1 MAIPD
6 TKALRVMAARAA
18 DLLLPHP
25 WKLWFWADS
34 IGLEGIQEAGNLNN
48 DISYHTYVYGLMK
61 GWIPKIDK
69 RNKFDYC
76 FAGVALLNCYER
88 FRDPALLAAAI
99 HQAEHLAGFRRTDI
113 GAFMRYEDA
122 EIELPPEL
130 PPDHPDFHLTN
141 EKMKTVK
148 SGGPCLFVDTIHF
161 DGPFYSKLYSV
172 TGDDRWKNLALQN
185 ILPSVELLFDRE
197 KSLFHHFWIE
207 RQKQPNG
214 VLWGRGNGWAMLGM
228 LHTMKYLPEDD
239 PGFEQLMEIFQLQSE
254 ALSSLQDSSGDWRTV
269 LDDPEAY
276 LETSIAAFVV
286 DGFSYAIGKGW
297 LPVSYKEVV
306 HSAAHALFGHVQDNG
321 KLSGVSYETFPSTRA
336 EHYRTMPRDAVVPWG
351 QGPLIMAISSYINL
365 LEGQH

>member
-6 TKALRVMAARAA
+6 TNEMRSVAARAA

-25 WKLWFWADS
+25 WKLWFWGDS

-48 DISYHTYVYGLMK
+48 DASYQTYVYGLMK
-61 GWIPKIDK
+61 GWIAKIDR

-76 FAGVALLNCYER
+76 FAGVALLNSYLH
-88 FRDPALLAAAI
+88 FKDPALLEAAVI
-99 HQAEHLAGFRRTDI
+99 QAEHLASFRRTYK

-130 PPDHPDFHLTN
+130 PPDHPDYHLTDD
-141 EKMKTVK
+141 KMKTVK

-172 TGDDRWKNLALQN
+172 TGEDRWRDLALQN
-185 ILPSVELLFDRE
+185 ILPSVELLFDEE

-207 RQKQPNG
+207 RQGKPNG

-228 LHTMKYLPEDD
+228 LHTMKYLPEND
-239 PGFEQLMEIFQLQSE
+239 PGFIRLLEVFVRQAA
-254 ALSSLQDSSGDWRTV
+254 ALSSLQDTSGDWRTV

-286 DGFSYAIGKGW
+286 DGFSYAIERGW
-297 LPVSYKEVV
+297 LPASYKDVV
-306 HSAAHALFGHVQDNG
+306 HNAANAMFGHVLENG
-321 KLSGVSYETFPSTRA
+321 KLAGVSYETFPSTRA
-336 EHYRTMPRDAVVPWG
+336 QHYRTMPRDAVVPWG
-351 QGPLIMAISSYINL
+351 QGPLIMAISSYISL
-365 LEGQH
+365 LEGNN